1 MKTSKGIGRFLSY
14 LVPLLLAGALNLV
27 KYQFVPLQLF
37 GFLHAGVV
45 SSILIETVY
54 LQWFLSV
61 RRRFPQK
68 QMRRHVAVFAVLF
81 MLLSL
86 LRVIKYCF
94 VSLGSTTARYLW
106 YAYYIPLIFGPLFMV
121 YASLYFGKPDNYVVS
136 KKWRL
141 LLLPAVLLTAG
152 IFTNDLQQWAFR
164 FPEGLAN
171 WETYTH
177 GWLYFAVAVWV
188 ALTLLAIVFLAARSM
203 FSRRLLKRAWI
214 PAAVFGG
221 ILVYYF
227 LYLST
232 AEHSI
237 LQSVFGMNDFI
248 CVSGIAIW
256 ESLVAAR
263 IIVSNTDHPAIF
275 AVSSLNAGLADHALS
290 VRQRSQNAVLLRP
303 ETLRAAQKGEVQL
316 DGGNMLLK
324 ERTVQ
329 GGWFYWTEDISELRR
344 LNETLKETAEGL
356 KEENAMLRVAAEMD
370 DERRATI
377 AQTQL
382 YDSMT
387 ASLRPQ
393 LEKLDAWTAALPK
406 QETAYRDALRRCG
419 VLLAYCK
426 RRSNLLLQAQ
436 THPVLTGEELRQ
448 CFEESAVALQLAQIP
463 CEIATDAS
471 LRLSAE
477 NAAVLYETFERVLE
491 LVLPALRQMSLT
503 LTAKPDGSPV
513 FLLTLALDRAA
524 QTLHEQLQQTAK
536 EAKHSLETIAAH
548 FVLALKTAK
557 GDEML
562 CD

>member
-1 MKTSKGIGRFLSY
+1 
-14 LVPLLLAGALNLV
+14 
-27 KYQFVPLQLF
+27 
-37 GFLHAGVV
+37 
-45 SSILIETVY
+45 
-54 LQWFLSV
+54 
-61 RRRFPQK
+61 
-68 QMRRHVAVFAVLF
+68 
-81 MLLSL
+81 
-86 LRVIKYCF
+86 
-94 VSLGSTTARYLW
+94 
-106 YAYYIPLIFGPLFMV
+106 
-121 YASLYFGKPDNYVVS
+121 
-136 KKWRL
+136 
-141 LLLPAVLLTAG
+141 
-152 IFTNDLQQWAFR
+152 
-164 FPEGLAN
+164 
-171 WETYTH
+171 
-177 GWLYFAVAVWV
+177 
-188 ALTLLAIVFLAARSM
+188 M

-214 PAAVFGG
+214 PAAVFGV

-227 LYLST
+227 LYSSSE
-232 AEHSI
+232 EHSLI
-237 LQSVFGMNDFI
+237 QRMFGMNDFI
-248 CVSGIAIW
+248 CIAGIAIW

-275 AVSSLNAGLADHALS
+275 AVSSLNAGLADRALL
-290 VRQRSQNAVLLRP
+290 VRQRSQNAVSPQP
-303 ETLRAAQKGEVQL
+303 ETLLAAQKGEVQL

-324 ERTVQ
+324 ERAVQ

-344 LNETLKETAEGL
+344 LNEALKETAEGL

-436 THPVLTGEELRQ
+436 THPILTGEELRQ
-448 CFEESAVALQLAQIP
+448 CFEESAMALQLAQIP

-524 QTLHEQLQQTAK
+524 QPLHEQLQQTAK
-536 EAKHSLETIAAH
+536 EAKHTLEAIAAH